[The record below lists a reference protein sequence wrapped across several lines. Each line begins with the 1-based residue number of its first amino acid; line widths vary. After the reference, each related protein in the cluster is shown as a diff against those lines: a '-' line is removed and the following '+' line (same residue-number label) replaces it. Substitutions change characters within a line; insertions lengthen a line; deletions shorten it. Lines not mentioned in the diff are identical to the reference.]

1 MYNTFNVWHHW
12 PVSSLILKNLA
23 ESTSNYL
30 FKHIF
35 TFQLCM
41 FVCAALYVY
50 VCMCRHCT
58 YMCMQGQGG
67 QRVTRGVFFNGVSR
81 VCVCMPVSVVLACM
95 CVNHMCTWCHGVQKR
110 PLELELWVLE
120 QKLPALQDSKCTV
133 VSTNRGFFPTLDD
146 SFSDKRQNVYIY
158 NKPHSQ

>member
-1 MYNTFNVWHHW
+1 MVQMRCPMLTLARAFSNKLGQKGSTVRTLTLSYMKFIWSFLGRGQSVLGTATCRLLGCVNTDQMIFGDFRSTGT
-12 PVSSLILKNLA
+12 SSPI
-23 ESTSNYL
+23 
-30 FKHIF
+30 IF
-35 TFQLCM
+35 LLCM

-110 PLELELWVLE
+110 PLELEL
-120 QKLPALQDSKCTV
+120 
-133 VSTNRGFFPTLDD
+133 
-146 SFSDKRQNVYIY
+146 
-158 NKPHSQ
+158 